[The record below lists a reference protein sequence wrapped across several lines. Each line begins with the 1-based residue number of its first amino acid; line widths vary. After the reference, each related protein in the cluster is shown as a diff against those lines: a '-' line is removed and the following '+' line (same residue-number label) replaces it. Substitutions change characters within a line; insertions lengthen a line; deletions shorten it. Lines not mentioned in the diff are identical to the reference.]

1 MPVKVLC
8 AKRSVSSAT
17 SKKPKRQTSRMTT
30 EAPNSTEQWPP
41 RRGKVVHTPQTPDVA
56 EEPVEL
62 YDEDEPCVEASA
74 GEDVIDESGSFPNCS
89 TRAGK
94 RPMPAPEDV
103 IVELSDDEEDN
114 DFWKLV
120 KKLQEV
126 RRKVG
131 FLRTIQMSFCR

>member
-1 MPVKVLC
+1 
-8 AKRSVSSAT
+8 
-17 SKKPKRQTSRMTT
+17 MTT

-41 RRGKVVHTPQTPDVA
+41 RRGKAVHTPQTPDVA

-62 YDEDEPCVEASA
+62 YDEDELCVEASV
-74 GEDVIDESGSFPNCS
+74 GEDVIDENGSFPNCS

-94 RPMPAPEDV
+94 RPLPAPEEV
-103 IVELSDDEEDN
+103 SDDEEDN
-114 DFWKLV
+114 DYSKLV

-131 FLRTIQMSFCR
+131 FLRTTQMSFCR